1 MPKKKTP
8 TDSHPLPKTLGPQ
21 LATLT
26 SAVPTSGTWLYEIK
40 FDGYRILTRF
50 ERGKPQI
57 FTRRGHDWTD
67 RMPALAEELATLGI
81 ESGWVDGEIV
91 VLNSSGGT
99 DFNALQNAFDRRSTA
114 RIAYYLFDAPFLAGR
129 DLRGLG
135 NRERRELLEEAL
147 GDGTEHIRFSTA
159 FEGDPQ
165 PILEQACARGLEGLI
180 AKRADAPYVSGRSS
194 AWLKLK
200 CKKRQEFVVCGFTDR
215 ADDPNQVGSLLL
227 GVYAEG
233 ALIPVGSV
241 GTGWTAKESA
251 ALRKKL
257 KPLKRPSHPFGGG
270 HGPAKAGRWSRR
282 ALASEHWIDPQFV
295 AEVGFAEWTPEG
307 QIRHAS
313 FVGLRDDK
321 DPMEIVRE

>member
-1 MPKKKTP
+1 MPKKSASRADAAT
-8 TDSHPLPKTLGPQ
+8 LPKSLEPQ
-21 LATLT
+21 LAVLT
-26 SAVPTSGTWLYEIK
+26 SDVPTRGDWLYEVK

-67 RMPALAEELATLGI
+67 RMPALADELATLGI
-81 ESGWVDGEIV
+81 DSGWLDGEIV
-91 VLNSSGGT
+91 VLNDSGGT

-159 FEGDPQ
+159 FEGDPR

-180 AKRADAPYVSGRSS
+180 AKRADAPYVSTRSS

-215 ADDPNQVGSLLL
+215 ADDRNQVGSLLL
-227 GVYAEG
+227 GVYDDG

-241 GTGWTAKESA
+241 GTGWTAHASQGAPEEVWRRLS
-251 ALRKKL
+251 RKTA
-257 KPLKRPSHPFGGG
+257 PSP
-270 HGPAKAGRWSRR
+270 AGRGSTGAGRGARWAASTGSSR
-282 ALASEHWIDPQFV
+282 
-295 AEVGFAEWTPEG
+295 
-307 QIRHAS
+307 
-313 FVGLRDDK
+313 
-321 DPMEIVRE
+321 